1 MKRLLIL
8 ASLAAGLVGLS
19 GCGDKPQTMGGLKGD
34 VAAYEGAQNP
44 FVAPGW
50 TPGDKTSWEQGL
62 KARMLRT
69 QNEYSKIY

>member
-8 ASLAAGLVGLS
+8 AVLVAGAAGLA
-19 GCGDKPQTMGGLKGD
+19 GCGEKPQTMGGLKGD